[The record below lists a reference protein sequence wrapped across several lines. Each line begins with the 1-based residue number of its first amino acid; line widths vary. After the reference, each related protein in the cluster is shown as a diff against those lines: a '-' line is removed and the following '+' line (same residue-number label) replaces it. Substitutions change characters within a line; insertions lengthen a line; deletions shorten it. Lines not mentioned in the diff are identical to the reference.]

1 VKREGVLRI
10 AYYPKKALL
19 RNTQSQ
25 CITHHVFQ
33 EERMKRKKMRL
44 NFVTAALA
52 CLILL
57 LWAAWG
63 GRPTPAY
70 GDGSAHYEINQIV
83 VKLNSGATIADVNA
97 GYGTT
102 TLRTLINSA
111 AIYLLEAPAGADA
124 EQLVQAMHGDSR
136 LLYAELNF
144 IGRAPEAN
152 PSDTYAWPYNSALRQ
167 GETIP
172 TESLESRLLYE
183 WQWGGSDSAHYF
195 NQPAVHA
202 IRLSDGQAYSSGAGV
217 TVAVLDTGVQ
227 LNHPVLV
234 PHLSP
239 VRYDF
244 VDDDPAPNDSP
255 NGLDDDGDGFI
266 DEIAGHGTHVAG
278 VIHLV
283 APQAQIM
290 PLRVLDSDGQGNNF
304 IVAEAMLY
312 AAQHG
317 ADVINLSLGTSY
329 ESEFLLD
336 VVRQVSAAG
345 VVVVAAAG
353 NQNLA
358 TPQYPAGSPCAL
370 AVTALDN
377 GRLKADY
384 ANYGLWVDAAAP
396 GEHLYSTF
404 PTSGFAWW
412 SGTSM
417 STPLVAGQ
425 AALIRSLNPS
435 LSPAVVARFISGTA
449 EAHNSPQYSG
459 QLGAGLIDIGD
470 SLASAAAGQLPANA
484 PQPLAGCGS

>member
-1 VKREGVLRI
+1 MIGWLTLARGINPLI
-10 AYYPKKALL
+10 
-19 RNTQSQ
+19 
-25 CITHHVFQ
+25 IQ
-33 EERMKRKKMRL
+33 EEGMKRKRMKFNL
-44 NFVTAALA
+44 VTAGLA
-52 CLILL
+52 CLFIF
-57 LWAAWG
+57 LWTAG
-63 GRPTPAY
+63 TGHSTPVY
-70 GDGSAHYEINQIV
+70 GDGPTHYEIDQIV
-83 VKLNSGATIADVNA
+83 VKLNSGGTIASVNTS
-97 GYGTT
+97 YGTT

-111 AIYLLEAPAGADA
+111 GIYLLEAPAGANA
-124 EQLVQAMHGDSR
+124 EQIVQAMHGDSR

-172 TESLESRLLYE
+172 TDSLDSRLLYAWE
-183 WQWGGSDSAHYF
+183 WGGSDSAHYF
-195 NQPAVHA
+195 NQPAVQA
-202 IRLSDGQAYSSGAGV
+202 IRLSQGQAYSSGAGV
-217 TVAVLDTGVQ
+217 IVAILDTGVD
-227 LNHPVLV
+227 LYHPVLL

-239 VRYDF
+239 ARYDF
-244 VDDDPAPNDSP
+244 VDDDAVPADNP
-255 NGLDDDGDGFI
+255 NGLDDDADGFV

-278 VIHLV
+278 LIHLV

-312 AAQHG
+312 AAQNG

-329 ESEFLLD
+329 QSAFLLD

-353 NQNLA
+353 NMNLA

-384 ANYGLWVDAAAP
+384 ANFGNWVDVAAP
-396 GEHLYSTF
+396 GEHIYSTF
-404 PTSGFAWW
+404 PSNGFAWW

-425 AALIRSLNPS
+425 AALIRSANPN

-449 EAHNSPQYSG
+449 ETHNGPQYSG
-459 QLGAGLIDIGD
+459 QLGAGLIDMGD
-470 SLASAAAGQLPANA
+470 SLAAVAAGQIPANA
-484 PQPLAGCGS
+484 PNPLANCGS